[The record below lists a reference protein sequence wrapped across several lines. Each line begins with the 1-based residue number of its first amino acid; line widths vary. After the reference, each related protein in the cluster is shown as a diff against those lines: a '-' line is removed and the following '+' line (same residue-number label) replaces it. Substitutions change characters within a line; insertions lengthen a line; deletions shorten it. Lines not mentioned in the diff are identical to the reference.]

1 MKKLTLIVAA
11 MSVLFLTACIEE
23 NQDMTGD
30 FNSVCL
36 DGVQYW
42 YLRTGNTAALAVR
55 VDPETMTFVLCE
67 KAE

>member
-11 MSVLFLTACIEE
+11 MSVLFLTACVETE
-23 NQDMTGD
+23 D

-42 YLRTGNTAALAVR
+42 YRQTGYTALLTPR
-55 VDPETMTFVLCE
+55 IDPKTLTFVLCE

>member
-23 NQDMTGD
+23 NKDVTGS
-30 FNSVCL
+30 FTSVCL

-42 YLRTGNTAALAVR
+42 HRPSGYSALLAPR
-55 VDPETMTFVLCE
+55 IDPETLTFTRCE